1 MCPILQAMNM
11 LFLSVSTKE
20 SEKSIANC
28 LRSLASIKERA
39 EDMISSHD
47 DRMTE
52 GMSKYIS
59 FNKKK
64 SKTG

>member
-28 LRSLASIKERA
+28 LRSLASIKESA
-39 EDMISSHD
+39 EDM
-47 DRMTE
+47 TK
-52 GMSKYIS
+52 GMSKHIPLLI
-59 FNKKK
+59 KKK